1 MQRKVLIVEE
11 SKTSMNLMRRLITKA
26 KLRPICTTSLVEAKH
41 VFSSS
46 APEEYLCAVVDF
58 NLPDAP
64 QGEAVDF
71 AIESFLPTI
80 VITASL
86 DESTRTAILNKN
98 VVDYIPKENAQVYE
112 YLTRLL
118 NRLDK
123 NKKVGVLVVDG
134 TRVSRNSMTALLRRH
149 NFITFEAAD
158 ADQGVELLRSNSN
171 IKLAIIDDNISGIQ
185 MISELRKLY
194 SKEDLGII
202 GISSDTTSGLSARFI
217 KSGAT
222 DYLHT
227 PFCHEEFFCRITQ
240 NVERLENIETIRRVA
255 NLDYLTGLPNRRHF
269 FTKVAANL
277 KTIPK
282 FQSLAIID
290 IDHFKKVNDTF
301 GHDCGDY
308 TLKEL
313 AKLVAEFFTDYT
325 AARFGG
331 EEFCVFFSNVAPQK
345 VLEIMEQFRE
355 AIENKTLTF
364 EKQSLSCTVSIG
376 LTHKSKGGI
385 NAMLRLAD
393 EHLYRAKN
401 GGRNQVVGDE
411 SKARKA

>member
-1 MQRKVLIVEE
+1 MQRKVLIVED
-11 SKTSMNLMRRLITKA
+11 SKTSMNLMRGLITKA

-64 QGEAVDF
+64 NGEAIDF
-71 AIESFLPTI
+71 TIESFLPTI
-80 VITASL
+80 VVTGRL
-86 DESTRTAILNKN
+86 DESTRTTILKKN
-98 VVDYIPKENAQVYE
+98 VVDYIPKENAQVYD

-123 NKKVGVLVVDG
+123 NKKIGVLVVDDS
-134 TRVSRNSMTALLRRH
+134 RVSRNSMTALLRRH
-149 NFITFEAAD
+149 NFITFEASD
-158 ADQGVELLRSNSN
+158 AEQGIESLRSNSN
-171 IKLAIIDDNISGIQ
+171 IRLAIINENMPGMSGIQ
-185 MISELRKLY
+185 MISELRKSY

-222 DYLHT
+222 DYLHK
-227 PFCHEEFFCRITQ
+227 PYCHEEFFCRIMQ
-240 NVERLENIETIRRVA
+240 NVERLENIATIRRVA
-255 NLDYLTGLPNRRHF
+255 NSDYLTGLPNRRHF
-269 FTKVAANL
+269 FTRVTAEQKAA
-277 KTIPK
+277 PK
-282 FQSLAIID
+282 SESLAIID
-290 IDHFKKVNDTF
+290 IDHFKKINDTY

-313 AKLVAEFFTDYT
+313 AKLVAEYFADYT

-331 EEFCVFFSNVAPQK
+331 EEFCVYFSNTSPQK
-345 VLEIMEQFRE
+345 VLQVMEGFRE
-355 AIENKTLTF
+355 AIETKKLTF
-364 EKQSLSCTVSIG
+364 EKQNLSCTVSVG
-376 LTHKSKGGI
+376 LTHKNKGGI

-393 EHLYRAKN
+393 EHLYSAKN
-401 GGRNQVVGDE
+401 NGRNLVVTD
-411 SKARKA
+411 

>member
-1 MQRKVLIVEE
+1 MQRKVLIIED
-11 SKTSMNLMRRLITKA
+11 SKTSMNLMRSLITKA

-58 NLPDAP
+58 HLPDAP
-64 QGEAVDF
+64 NGEAIDF

-80 VITASL
+80 VVTGSL
-86 DESTRTAILNKN
+86 DESTRTTILNKS
-98 VVDYIPKENAQVYE
+98 VVDYIPKENAQVYD

-123 NKKVGVLVVDG
+123 NKKVGVLVVDDS
-134 TRVSRNSMTALLRRH
+134 RVSRHSMTALLRRH

-158 ADQGVELLRSNSN
+158 AEKGIEVLRSHTN
-171 IKLAIIDDNISGIQ
+171 IKLAIIDENMPGMSGIQ
-185 MISELRKLY
+185 MISELRKTY

-222 DYLHT
+222 DYLHK
-227 PFCHEEFFCRITQ
+227 PYCHEEFFCRIMQ

-255 NLDYLTGLPNRRHF
+255 NSDYLTGLPNRRHF
-269 FTKVAANL
+269 FTRVEASLKV
-277 KTIPK
+277 TPK
-282 FQSLAIID
+282 SQSLAIID
-290 IDHFKKVNDTF
+290 IDHFKKINDTF

-313 AKLVAEFFTDYT
+313 AKLVAEFFAGHT

-331 EEFCVFFSNVAPQK
+331 EEFCVYFSNTAPEQ
-345 VLEIMEQFRE
+345 VLQIMENFRE
-355 AIENKTLTF
+355 AIANKILTF
-364 EKQSLSCTVSIG
+364 EKQSVSCTVSVG

-393 EHLYRAKN
+393 EHLYSAKN
-401 GGRNQVVGDE
+401 AGRNQVVGD
-411 SKARKA
+411 

>member
-1 MQRKVLIVEE
+1 MQRKVLIVED
-11 SKTSMNLMRRLITKA
+11 SKTSMNLMRSLITKA

-64 QGEAVDF
+64 NGEAIDF
-71 AIESFLPTI
+71 AIDSFLPTI
-80 VITASL
+80 VITGSL
-86 DESTRTAILNKN
+86 DESTRTTILNKS

-118 NRLDK
+118 SRLDK
-123 NKKVGVLVVDG
+123 NKKVGVLVVDDS
-134 TRVSRNSMTALLRRH
+134 RVSRQSMTALLRRH
-149 NFITFEAAD
+149 NFITFEAANSE
-158 ADQGVELLRSNSN
+158 QGMESLRSHSN
-171 IKLAIIDDNISGIQ
+171 IKLAIIDENIPVMSGIQ
-185 MISELRKLY
+185 MISELRKIY

-222 DYLHT
+222 DYLHK
-227 PFCHEEFFCRITQ
+227 PYCHEEFFCRIMQ
-240 NVERLENIETIRRVA
+240 NVERLENIATIRRVS
-255 NLDYLTGLPNRRHF
+255 NSDYLTGLPNRRHF
-269 FTKVAANL
+269 FTRVAANL
-277 KTIPK
+277 KVTPK
-282 FQSLAIID
+282 SQSLAIID
-290 IDHFKKVNDTF
+290 IDHFKKVNDTY

-313 AKLVAEFFTDYT
+313 AKLVAEYFTDYT

-331 EEFCVFFSNVAPQK
+331 EEFCVYFSNTDAEK
-345 VLEIMEQFRE
+345 VLQIMEGFRK
-355 AIENKTLTF
+355 AIANKVLIF

-385 NAMLRLAD
+385 NAMIRLAD
-393 EHLYRAKN
+393 QHLYIAKN
-401 GGRNQVVGDE
+401 NGRNQVVND
-411 SKARKA
+411 

>member
-1 MQRKVLIVEE
+1 MQRKVLIVED
-11 SKTSMNLMRRLITKA
+11 SKTSMNLMRNLITKA
-26 KLRPICTTSLVEAKH
+26 KLRPVCTTSLVEAKH
-41 VFSSS
+41 IFSSS

-64 QGEAVDF
+64 NGEAIDF

-80 VITASL
+80 VVTGRL
-86 DESTRTAILNKN
+86 DESTRTTILNKN

-123 NKKVGVLVVDG
+123 NKKVGVLVVDDS
-134 TRVSRNSMTALLRRH
+134 RVSRHSMTALLRRH
-149 NFITFEAAD
+149 NFITYEASD
-158 ADQGVELLRSNSN
+158 AEQGMGSLRSNSN
-171 IKLAIIDDNISGIQ
+171 IKLAIIDENMPGMSGIQ
-185 MISELRKLY
+185 MISELRKTY
-194 SKEDLGII
+194 TQEDLGII

-222 DYLHT
+222 DYLHK
-227 PFCHEEFFCRITQ
+227 PYCHEEFFCRIMQ

-255 NLDYLTGLPNRRHF
+255 NSDYLTGLPNRRHF
-269 FTKVAANL
+269 FTRVNASLKV
-277 KTIPK
+277 TPK
-282 FQSLAIID
+282 SQSLAIID
-290 IDHFKKVNDTF
+290 IDHFKKINDTF

-313 AKLVAEFFTDYT
+313 AKLVAEYFADYT

-331 EEFCVFFSNVAPQK
+331 EEFCVYFSNTEPKK
-345 VLEIMEQFRE
+345 VLQIMESFRK
-355 AIENKTLTF
+355 AIANKKLTF

-376 LTHKSKGGI
+376 LTHQSKGGI
-385 NAMLRLAD
+385 NAMIRLAD
-393 EHLYRAKN
+393 EHLYSAKN
-401 GGRNQVVGDE
+401 SGRNQVVED
-411 SKARKA
+411 

>member
-1 MQRKVLIVEE
+1 MQRKVLIVED
-11 SKTSMNLMRRLITKA
+11 SKTSMNLMRSLITKA

-64 QGEAVDF
+64 NGEAIDF

-80 VITASL
+80 VITGSL
-86 DESTRTAILNKN
+86 DESTRTTILNKS

-118 NRLDK
+118 SRLDK
-123 NKKVGVLVVDG
+123 NKKVGVLVVDDS
-134 TRVSRNSMTALLRRH
+134 RVSRQSMTALLRRH
-149 NFITFEAAD
+149 NFITFEAAN
-158 ADQGVELLRSNSN
+158 AEQGMESLRSHSN
-171 IKLAIIDDNISGIQ
+171 IKLAIIDENIPIMSGIQ
-185 MISELRKLY
+185 MISELRKTY

-222 DYLHT
+222 DYLHN
-227 PFCHEEFFCRITQ
+227 PYCHEEFFCRIMQ
-240 NVERLENIETIRRVA
+240 NVERLENIATIRRVS
-255 NLDYLTGLPNRRHF
+255 NSDYLTGLPNRRHF
-269 FTKVAANL
+269 FTRVAANL
-277 KTIPK
+277 KVTPK
-282 FQSLAIID
+282 SQSLAIID
-290 IDHFKKVNDTF
+290 IDHFKKVNDTY

-313 AKLVAEFFTDYT
+313 AKLVAEYFTDYT

-331 EEFCVFFSNVAPQK
+331 EEFCVYFSNTPPEK
-345 VLEIMEQFRE
+345 VLQIMEGFRK
-355 AIENKTLTF
+355 AIANKVLTF

-385 NAMLRLAD
+385 NAMIRLAD
-393 EHLYRAKN
+393 QHLYIAKN
-401 GGRNQVVGDE
+401 NGRNQVVDD
-411 SKARKA
+411 

>member
-1 MQRKVLIVEE
+1 MQRKVLIVED
-11 SKTSMNLMRRLITKA
+11 SKTSMNLMRSLITKA

-41 VFSSS
+41 IFSSS

-64 QGEAVDF
+64 NGEAIDF

-80 VITASL
+80 VITGSL
-86 DESTRTAILNKN
+86 DESTRTTILNKS

-118 NRLDK
+118 SRLDK
-123 NKKVGVLVVDG
+123 NKKVGVLVVDDS
-134 TRVSRNSMTALLRRH
+134 RVSRQSMTALLRRH
-149 NFITFEAAD
+149 NFITFEAAN
-158 ADQGVELLRSNSN
+158 AVQVMESLRSNSN
-171 IKLAIIDDNISGIQ
+171 IKLAIIDENIPVMSGIQ
-185 MISELRKLY
+185 MISELRKTY

-202 GISSDTTSGLSARFI
+202 GISSDTTSGLSSRFI

-222 DYLHT
+222 DYLHK
-227 PFCHEEFFCRITQ
+227 PYCHEEFFCRIMQ
-240 NVERLENIETIRRVA
+240 NVERLENIATIRRVS
-255 NLDYLTGLPNRRHF
+255 NSDYLTGLPNRRHF
-269 FTKVAANL
+269 FTRVAANQ
-277 KTIPK
+277 KVTPK
-282 FQSLAIID
+282 SQSLAIID
-290 IDHFKKVNDTF
+290 IDHFKKVNDTY

-313 AKLVAEFFTDYT
+313 AKLVAEYFTDYT

-331 EEFCVFFSNVAPQK
+331 EEFCVYFSNTAAEK
-345 VLEIMEQFRE
+345 VLQIMEGFRK
-355 AIENKTLTF
+355 AIANKVLTF

-385 NAMLRLAD
+385 NAMIRLAD
-393 EHLYRAKN
+393 QHLYIAKN
-401 GGRNQVVGDE
+401 NGRNQVVDD
-411 SKARKA
+411 

>member
-1 MQRKVLIVEE
+1 MQRKVLIVED
-11 SKTSMNLMRRLITKA
+11 SKTSMTLMRNLITKA
-26 KLRPICTTSLVEAKH
+26 KLRPICSASLVEAKH
-41 VFSSS
+41 IFSSS

-64 QGEAVDF
+64 NGEAIDF

-80 VITASL
+80 VVTGRL
-86 DESTRTAILNKN
+86 DESTRTTILKKD

-123 NKKVGVLVVDG
+123 NKKIGVLVVDDS
-134 TRVSRNSMTALLRRH
+134 RVSRHSMTALLRRH
-149 NFITFEAAD
+149 NFITFEAVD
-158 ADQGVELLRSNSN
+158 AEQGIESLHNNSN
-171 IKLAIIDDNISGIQ
+171 IKLAIIDENMPGMTGIQ
-185 MISELRKLY
+185 MISELRKTY

-222 DYLHT
+222 DYLHK
-227 PFCHEEFFCRITQ
+227 PYCHEEFFCRIMQ
-240 NVERLENIETIRRVA
+240 NIERLENIATIRRVA
-255 NLDYLTGLPNRRHF
+255 NSDYLTGLPNRRHF
-269 FTKVAANL
+269 FTRVNANL
-277 KTIPK
+277 RLTPQS
-282 FQSLAIID
+282 QSLAIID
-290 IDHFKKVNDTF
+290 VDHFKKINDTY

-313 AKLVAEFFTDYT
+313 AKLVAEYFADYT

-331 EEFCVFFSNVAPQK
+331 EEFCVYFSNTAPEK
-345 VLEIMEQFRE
+345 VLQIMENFRN
-355 AIENKTLTF
+355 AIANKNLIF

-376 LTHKSKGGI
+376 LTHKCKGGI
-385 NAMLRLAD
+385 NAMIRLAD
-393 EHLYRAKN
+393 EHLYSAKN
-401 GGRNQVVGDE
+401 GGRNRVVGD
-411 SKARKA
+411 

>member
-1 MQRKVLIVEE
+1 MQRKVLIVED
-11 SKTSMNLMRRLITKA
+11 SKTSMNLMRSLITKA

-64 QGEAVDF
+64 NGEAIDF

-80 VITASL
+80 VVTGRL
-86 DESTRTAILNKN
+86 DESTRTTILNKN
-98 VVDYIPKENAQVYE
+98 VVDYIPIENAQVYE

-123 NKKVGVLVVDG
+123 NKKVGVLVVDDS
-134 TRVSRNSMTALLRRH
+134 RVSRHSMTALLRRH
-149 NFITFEAAD
+149 NFITFEAAN
-158 ADQGVELLRSNSN
+158 AEQGVEYLRSNVN
-171 IKLAIIDDNISGIQ
+171 IKLAIIDENMPSMSGIQ
-185 MISELRKLY
+185 MISELRKTY
-194 SKEDLGII
+194 SQEDLGII

-222 DYLHT
+222 DYLHK
-227 PFCHEEFFCRITQ
+227 PYCHEEFFCRIMQ

-255 NLDYLTGLPNRRHF
+255 NSDYLTGLPNRRYF
-269 FTKVAANL
+269 FTRVAASL
-277 KTIPK
+277 KITPK
-282 FQSLAIID
+282 SQSLAIID
-290 IDHFKKVNDTF
+290 IDHFKKVNDTY

-313 AKLVAEFFTDYT
+313 AKLVAEYFAGHT

-331 EEFCVFFSNVAPQK
+331 EEFCVYFSNTAPDQVMK
-345 VLEIMEQFRE
+345 IMDDFRK
-355 AIENKTLTF
+355 AIAHKTLTF
-364 EKQSLSCTVSIG
+364 EKQSVSCTVSVG

-385 NAMLRLAD
+385 NAMIRLAD
-393 EHLYRAKN
+393 EHLYTAKN
-401 GGRNQVVGDE
+401 GGRNQVVGD
-411 SKARKA
+411 

>member
-1 MQRKVLIVEE
+1 MQRKVLIVED
-11 SKTSMNLMRRLITKA
+11 SKTSMNLMRSLITKA

-46 APEEYLCAVVDF
+46 APEEYLCAVVNF

-64 QGEAVDF
+64 NGEAIDF

-80 VITASL
+80 VITGSL
-86 DESTRTAILNKN
+86 DESTRTTILNKS

-118 NRLDK
+118 SRLDK
-123 NKKVGVLVVDG
+123 NKKVGVLVVDDS
-134 TRVSRNSMTALLRRH
+134 RVSRQSMTALLRRH
-149 NFITFEAAD
+149 NFITFEAAS
-158 ADQGVELLRSNSN
+158 AEQGMESLRSHSN
-171 IKLAIIDDNISGIQ
+171 IRLAIIDENIPVMSGIQ
-185 MISELRKLY
+185 MISELRKTY

-222 DYLHT
+222 DYLYK
-227 PFCHEEFFCRITQ
+227 PYCHEEFFCRIMQ
-240 NVERLENIETIRRVA
+240 NVERLENIATIRRVS
-255 NLDYLTGLPNRRHF
+255 NSDYLTGLPNRRHF
-269 FTKVAANL
+269 FTRVAANL
-277 KTIPK
+277 KVTPK
-282 FQSLAIID
+282 SQSLAIID
-290 IDHFKKVNDTF
+290 IDHFKKVNDTY

-313 AKLVAEFFTDYT
+313 AKLVAEYFTDYT

-331 EEFCVFFSNVAPQK
+331 EEFCVYFSNTAPEK
-345 VLEIMEQFRE
+345 VLQIMEDFRK
-355 AIENKTLTF
+355 AIAHKILTF

-385 NAMLRLAD
+385 NAMIRLAD
-393 EHLYRAKN
+393 QHLYIAKN
-401 GGRNQVVGDE
+401 NGRNKVVDD
-411 SKARKA
+411 

>member
-1 MQRKVLIVEE
+1 MQRKVLIIED
-11 SKTSMNLMRRLITKA
+11 SKTSMDLMRSLITKA
-26 KLRPICTTSLVEAKH
+26 KLRPVCTTSLVEAKH

-58 NLPDAP
+58 TLPDAP
-64 QGEAVDF
+64 NGEAIDF

-80 VITASL
+80 VVTDSL
-86 DESTRTAILNKN
+86 DESTRTTILNKS

-112 YLTRLL
+112 YLSRLL

-123 NKKVGVLVVDG
+123 NKKVGVLVIDNS
-134 TRVSRNSMTALLRRH
+134 RVSRHSMTALLRRQ
-149 NFITFEAAD
+149 NFITFEATD
-158 ADQGVELLRSNSN
+158 AKQGIESLRSNSN
-171 IKLAIIDDNISGIQ
+171 IRLAIIDENISGIQ
-185 MISELRKLY
+185 MISEIRKTY

-222 DYLHT
+222 DYLHK
-227 PFCHEEFFCRITQ
+227 PFCHEEFFCRIMQ

-255 NLDYLTGLPNRRHF
+255 NLDYLTGLPNRRYF
-269 FTKVAANL
+269 FTRVAASL
-277 KTIPK
+277 KIKPK
-282 FQSLAIID
+282 SQSLAIID

-313 AKLVAEFFTDYT
+313 AKLVAEFFEDYT

-331 EEFCVFFSNVAPQK
+331 EEFCVYFSNITPEE
-345 VLEIMEQFRE
+345 VLQIMEDFRE
-355 AIENKTLTF
+355 AIANKTLTF

-376 LTHKSKGGI
+376 LTHISKGGI

-393 EHLYRAKN
+393 EHLYTAKN
-401 GGRNQVVGDE
+401 SGRNQVIED
-411 SKARKA
+411 

>member
-1 MQRKVLIVEE
+1 MQRKVLIVED
-11 SKTSMNLMRRLITKA
+11 SKTSMQLMRSLITQA

-64 QGEAVDF
+64 NGEAIDF

-80 VITASL
+80 VVTDKL
-86 DESTRTAILNKN
+86 DEDTRTTILNKN

-123 NKKVGVLVVDG
+123 NKKVGVLVIDG
-134 TRVSRNSMTALLRRH
+134 SRASRHAMTALLRRQ
-149 NFITFEAAD
+149 NFITLEAVNAE
-158 ADQGVELLRSNSN
+158 QGMESLHSNSN
-171 IKLAIIDDNISGIQ
+171 IKLAIIDEKMSG
-185 MISELRKLY
+185 MSGLKLISELRKTY
-194 SKEDLGII
+194 SQEDLGII
-202 GISSDTTSGLSARFI
+202 GISSDTTSGLSALFI

-222 DYLHT
+222 DYLHK
-227 PFCHEEFFCRITQ
+227 PYCHEEFFCRIMQ

-255 NLDYLTGLPNRRHF
+255 NSDYLTGLPNRRYF
-269 FTKVAANL
+269 FTRVAASL
-277 KTIPK
+277 KVTPK
-282 FQSLAIID
+282 LQSLAIID
-290 IDHFKKVNDTF
+290 IDHFKKVNDTY

-313 AKLVAEFFTDYT
+313 AKLVAEYFEDFT

-331 EEFCVFFSNVAPQK
+331 EEFCVYFSNTAPKK
-345 VLEIMEQFRE
+345 VLQIMQGFRE
-355 AIENKTLTF
+355 AIASKTLTF
-364 EKQSLSCTVSIG
+364 EKKSFACTVSIG
-376 LTHKSKGGI
+376 LTHNSKGGI

-393 EHLYRAKN
+393 EHLYSAKN
-401 GGRNQVVGDE
+401 GGRNQVVSD
-411 SKARKA
+411 

>member
-1 MQRKVLIVEE
+1 MQRKVLIIED
-11 SKTSMNLMRRLITKA
+11 SKTSMKLMRSLITKA
-26 KLRPICTTSLVEAKH
+26 KLRPICTSSLVEAKH

-64 QGEAVDF
+64 NGEAIDF

-80 VITASL
+80 VVTATL
-86 DESTRTAILNKN
+86 DESSRKSILNKN
-98 VVDYIPKENAQVYE
+98 VVDYIPKENAQVYD

-123 NKKVGVLVVDG
+123 NKKIGVLVVDG
-134 TRVSRNSMTALLRRH
+134 SRVSRHSMTALLRRH
-149 NFITFEAAD
+149 NFITYEAAD
-158 ADQGVELLRSNSN
+158 AKQGMAFLRDNSN
-171 IKLAIIDDNISGIQ
+171 IKLAIVDDNISGIQ
-185 MISELRKLY
+185 MISDLRKLY

-202 GISSDTTSGLSARFI
+202 GISSDTTNGLSARFI

-227 PFCHEEFFCRITQ
+227 PFCHEEFFCRIMQ

-269 FTKVAANL
+269 FERVAASLKVA
-277 KTIPK
+277 PEH
-282 FQSLAIID
+282 QSLAIID
-290 IDHFKKVNDTF
+290 IDHFKQVNDTY

-331 EEFCVFFSNVAPQK
+331 EEFCVFFSNVLPEK
-345 VLEIMEQFRE
+345 VLEIMEQFRQ

-385 NAMLRLAD
+385 NAMLRVAD
-393 EHLYRAKN
+393 EHLYSAKSE
-401 GGRNQVVGDE
+401 GRNRVIGDE
-411 SKARKA
+411 LKA

>member
-1 MQRKVLIVEE
+1 MQRKVLIVED
-11 SKTSMNLMRRLITKA
+11 SKSSMNLMRRLISKA
-26 KLRPICTTSLVEAKH
+26 KLRPVCTTSLVEAKH

-46 APEEYLCAVVDF
+46 APEDYLCAVVDF
-58 NLPDAP
+58 DLPDAP
-64 QGEAVDF
+64 NGEAIDF

-80 VITASL
+80 VVTATL

-123 NKKVGVLVVDG
+123 NKKIAVLVVDG
-134 TRVSRNSMTALLRRH
+134 SRITRHSMTALLRRH
-149 NFITFEAAD
+149 NFITFEASD
-158 ADQGVELLRSNSN
+158 AEQGMEFLRSNSN
-171 IKLAIIDDNISGIQ
+171 IKLAIIDDNISGIK

-202 GISSDTTSGLSARFI
+202 GISSDTTTGLSARFI

-227 PFCHEEFFCRITQ
+227 PFCHEEFFCRIMQ
-240 NVERLENIETIRRVA
+240 NVERLENIATIRRVA

-269 FTKVAANL
+269 FERVAANL
-277 KTIPK
+277 KSTPQN
-282 FQSLAIID
+282 QSLAIID
-290 IDHFKKVNDTF
+290 IDHFKAVNDTY

-313 AKLVAEFFTDYT
+313 AKLVAEFFADFT

-331 EEFCVFFSNVAPQK
+331 EEFCVFFSNVSPEK
-345 VLEIMEQFRE
+345 VLEVMENFRN
-355 AIENKTLTF
+355 AIENKILTF
-364 EKQSLSCTVSIG
+364 EKQQLSCTVSIG

-385 NAMLRLAD
+385 NAMLRIAD
-393 EHLYRAKN
+393 EHLYCAKN
-401 GGRNQVVGDE
+401 EGRNRIVTD
-411 SKARKA
+411 

>member
-1 MQRKVLIVEE
+1 MQRKVLIIEDC
-11 SKTSMNLMRRLITKA
+11 KTSMALMRNLITKV
-26 KLRPICTTSLVEAKH
+26 KLHPVCTSSLVEAKH

-64 QGEAVDF
+64 DGEAIDF
-71 AIESFLPTI
+71 TIESFLPTI
-80 VITASL
+80 VVTGRL
-86 DESTRTAILNKN
+86 DESTRTTILNKK

-123 NKKVGVLVVDG
+123 NKRVGVLVVDDS
-134 TRVSRNSMTALLRRH
+134 RISRNSMTALLRRH

-158 ADQGVELLRSNSN
+158 AQKGIEVLRRYSN
-171 IKLAIIDDNISGIQ
+171 IKLAIIDENMPGMSGIQ
-185 MISELRKLY
+185 MISELRKTY

-222 DYLHT
+222 DYLHK
-227 PFCHEEFFCRITQ
+227 PYCHEEFFCRIMQ
-240 NVERLENIETIRRVA
+240 NVESLENIDTIRRVA
-255 NLDYLTGLPNRRHF
+255 NSDYLTGLPNRRHF
-269 FTKVAANL
+269 FTRVEASL
-277 KTIPK
+277 KIKPK
-282 FQSLAIID
+282 TQSLAIID
-290 IDHFKKVNDTF
+290 IDHFKKINDTF

-308 TLKEL
+308 TLKEF
-313 AKLVAEFFTDYT
+313 AKLVAEFFADYT

-331 EEFCVFFSNVAPQK
+331 EEFCVYFANTAPEEALQ
-345 VLEIMEQFRE
+345 IMENFRQ
-355 AIENKTLTF
+355 AIENKTLIF
-364 EKQSLSCTVSIG
+364 ENQSVSCTVSIG

-393 EHLYRAKN
+393 EHLYSAKH
-401 GGRNQVVGDE
+401 GGRNQVVED
-411 SKARKA
+411 